1 MTRESCLQFKIAT
14 EAAEFEAIH
23 RLNHR
28 TFAEE
33 IPQHAPRDDGRL
45 MDRFHPENTYVVCL
59 DEGRL
64 VGMICGRARRPF
76 SLDAK
81 LDDLDRHLPAGRVP
95 FEIRLLAVEKAR
107 RKGRVFAGLAARLA
121 DHFRDQGCDLAVIS
135 GTTRE
140 LPLYE
145 HVGFVPFGP
154 LVGSGDARFQPMY
167 LELERFLRAP
177 EALIAPPAEP
187 ASYLCGPVP
196 VSPHVRSAFARSPV
210 SHRARRFTADFRS
223 VKRMLCG
230 LTGARHVEVLLG
242 SGTLANDAIAAELAL
257 RGGQGLVLSNGEF
270 GERLIDHAA
279 RHGLRF
285 QVQRSPWGEALD
297 HAALRDLRERRVQWL
312 WAVHCETSTGML
324 NDLAALKE
332 LCAGQSVSLCVD
344 CISSVGTVPVDL
356 DGVSLASC
364 VSGKGLASYP
374 GLSMVFHEAL
384 PAPGKARPPRYLD
397 LRYYAAQEGVPFTTS
412 SNLLY
417 ALQAALAS
425 TDWPAKYARTAA
437 AGVDLRAKLRG
448 LGFTVVAAESCAAPA
463 VVTLA
468 FPENKTASGV
478 GARLQKAGYLVG
490 CESGYL
496 VERNWLQLALMG
508 EWSDA
513 NLESLLAELALAGK
527 FGL

>member
-1 MTRESCLQFKIAT
+1 MNRESGLQFKVAT

-33 IPQHAPRDDGRL
+33 IPQHAPCEDGRL

-64 VGMICGRARRPF
+64 IGMICGRARRPF

-81 LDDLDRHLPAGRVP
+81 LGDLDRHLPAGRVP

-154 LVGSGDARFQPMY
+154 LVGAGEARFQPMY
-167 LELERFLRAP
+167 LELERFLRGRG
-177 EALIAPPAEP
+177 ALIAPPPQP
-187 ASYLCGPVP
+187 ASYLCGPVA
-196 VSPHVRSAFARSPV
+196 VSARVRSAFSGSAV
-210 SHRARRFTADFRS
+210 SHRSPRFTADFRS
-223 VKRMLCG
+223 VKRMLCA
-230 LTGARHVEVLLG
+230 LAGARHVEVLLG

-270 GERLIDHAA
+270 GERLVDHAV
-279 RHGLRF
+279 RQGLRF
-285 QVQRSPWGEALD
+285 QVQRSRWGEALD
-297 HAALRDLRERRVQWL
+297 YAALRDLRERRVQWL
-312 WAVHCETSTGML
+312 WAVHCETSTGVL
-324 NDLAALKE
+324 NDLAALKR
-332 LCAGQSVSLCVD
+332 LCAEQSVSLCMD
-344 CISSVGTVPVDL
+344 CISSIGTLPVDL
-356 DGVSLASC
+356 GGVTLASC
-364 VSGKGLASYP
+364 VSGKGLASFP
-374 GLSMVFHEAL
+374 GLAMVFHDAL
-384 PAPGKARPPRYLD
+384 PKAGKARPPRYLD

-412 SNLLY
+412 SNLVY

-437 AGVDLRAKLRG
+437 AGADLRTKLRR
-448 LGFTVVAAESCAAPA
+448 LGFTVVAPESCAAPA

-468 FPENKTASGV
+468 LPEKQIGA
-478 GARLQKAGYLVG
+478 GARLHKAGYLVG

-513 NLESLLAELALAGK
+513 NLESLLAELALAGN